1 MEGKRKKRRR
11 PPRKV
16 VRPLTAEE
24 LMAVDEFRRWRYHA
38 PASLKRQA
46 YAGVRKLVRAAGG
59 GGRRAGQDRGRAGGE
74 DMTARRGTAGEAP
87 SGGEKRPETGP
98 LPHRAPA

>member
-46 YAGVRKLVRAAGG
+46 YEVVRKLVR
-59 GGRRAGQDRGRAGGE
+59 RAGAAAEPGSTWAERVGK
-74 DMTARRGTAGEAP
+74 T
-87 SGGEKRPETGP
+87 
-98 LPHRAPA
+98 